1 MHPLHGTWIANLSKS
16 TRHANHQFQNA
27 TMRFDVGT
35 DTVVLS
41 YEGVNA
47 SGKHESSTQTIHADG
62 QERPVPGAP
71 GIVAISTLEP
81 RRLESSARK
90 DGVALG
96 RGTYEVD
103 EEGSTLTATVSGV
116 DASGKPF
123 DQVIVFDRGE

>member
-62 QERPVPGAP
+62 QERAVPGAP

-81 RRLESSARK
+81 RRLESSAMR

-96 RGTYEVD
+96 RGKYEVD
-103 EEGSTLTATVSGV
+103 EEGRTLTATVSGV

>member
-1 MHPLHGTWIANLSKS
+1 
-16 TRHANHQFQNA
+16 
-27 TMRFDVGT
+27 MRFDVGV
-35 DTVVLS
+35 DAVVLT

-47 SGKHESSTQTIHADG
+47 SGKAESSTQTIHPDG

-71 GIVAISTLEP
+71 GIVATSTLEP
-81 RRLESSARK
+81 RRLESSATK

-103 EEGSTLTATVSGV
+103 VEGNTLTATVAGI

>member
-47 SGKHESSTQTIHADG
+47 SGKDESSTQTIHTDG
-62 QERPVPGAP
+62 QEHPVPGAP
-71 GIVAISTLEP
+71 GIVVISTLEP

-103 EEGSTLTATVSGV
+103 EEGRTLTATVSGV

>member
-1 MHPLHGTWIANLSKS
+1 MHPLHGTWVANLSKS
-16 TRHANHQFQNA
+16 TRHANHQSQNA

>member
-1 MHPLHGTWIANLSKS
+1 MHPLHCTWIANLSKS
-16 TRHANHQFQNA
+16 NRHPTHQFQGA
-27 TMRFDVGT
+27 TMLFEVGT

-41 YEGVNA
+41 YEGIHA
-47 SGKHESSTQTIHADG
+47 SGKHESSTQTIHTDG

-71 GIVAISTLEP
+71 GIVASSTLEP

-103 EEGSTLTATVSGV
+103 EEGRTLTATVSGV

>member
-1 MHPLHGTWIANLSKS
+1 
-16 TRHANHQFQNA
+16 
-27 TMRFDVGT
+27 MRFDVGT

-90 DGVALG
+90 DGVVLG

-103 EEGSTLTATVSGV
+103 EEGRTLTATVSGV

-123 DQVIVFDRGE
+123 DQVIVFDRAE

>member
-16 TRHANHQFQNA
+16 TRHTNHQFQNA

-47 SGKHESSTQTIHADG
+47 SGKHESSTQTIHPDG

-71 GIVAISTLEP
+71 GIVAISTLES
-81 RRLESSARK
+81 RRLESSAMR

-103 EEGSTLTATVSGV
+103 EEGRTLTATVSGV

-123 DQVIVFDRGE
+123 DQVIVFDRAE

>member
-1 MHPLHGTWIANLSKS
+1 MHPLHGTWTANLSKS

-27 TMRFDVGT
+27 SMRFDVGT

-47 SGKHESSTQTIHADG
+47 SGKPESSTQTIHVDG

-81 RRLESSARK
+81 RRLESSAMR
-90 DGVALG
+90 DGATLG

-103 EEGSTLTATVSGV
+103 EEGRTLTATVSGV

>member
-1 MHPLHGTWIANLSKS
+1 
-16 TRHANHQFQNA
+16 
-27 TMRFDVGT
+27 
-35 DTVVLS
+35 
-41 YEGVNA
+41 VNA

-62 QERPVPGAP
+62 RERPVPGAP

-81 RRLESSARK
+81 RRLESSAMR

-96 RGTYEVD
+96 RGRYEVD
-103 EEGSTLTATVSGV
+103 EGGRTLTATVSGV

>member
-16 TRHANHQFQNA
+16 TRHANHQFKNA
-27 TMRFDVGT
+27 TMRLDVGT

-47 SGKHESSTQTIHADG
+47 SGKHEASTQTIHTDG

-71 GIVAISTLEP
+71 GIVAVSTLEP

-103 EEGSTLTATVSGV
+103 EEGRTLTATVSGI

>member
-27 TMRFDVGT
+27 TMRFDVGA

-47 SGKHESSTQTIHADG
+47 SGKHESSTQTIHIDG

-81 RRLESSARK
+81 RRLESSASK

-103 EEGSTLTATVSGV
+103 EEGRTLTATVSGV

>member
-47 SGKHESSTQTIHADG
+47 SGKDESSTQTIHTDG
-62 QERPVPGAP
+62 QEHPVPGAP
-71 GIVAISTLEP
+71 GIVVISTLEP
-81 RRLESSARK
+81 HRLDSSARR

-103 EEGSTLTATVSGV
+103 EDGRTLTATVSGV

>member
-35 DTVVLS
+35 GTVVLS

-81 RRLESSARK
+81 RRLETLAMR
-90 DGVALG
+90 DDVTLG

-103 EEGSTLTATVSGV
+103 EEGRTLTATVSGI

>member
-47 SGKHESSTQTIHADG
+47 SGKYESSTQTIHADG

-90 DGVALG
+90 DAVALG

-103 EEGSTLTATVSGV
+103 EEGRTLTATVSGV

-123 DQVIVFDRGE
+123 DQVIVFDRAE

>member
-16 TRHANHQFQNA
+16 TRHANHQFKNA

-47 SGKHESSTQTIHADG
+47 SGKHEASTQTIHTDG
-62 QERPVPGAP
+62 LERPVPGAA
-71 GIVAISTLEP
+71 GIVAVSTLEP

-103 EEGSTLTATVSGV
+103 EEGRTLTATVSGI

>member
-90 DGVALG
+90 DGVVLG

-103 EEGSTLTATVSGV
+103 EEGRTLTATVSGV

>member
-27 TMRFDVGT
+27 TMRFEVGA

-47 SGKHESSTQTIHADG
+47 SGKHESNTQTIHIDG

-81 RRLESSARK
+81 RRLESLARK

-103 EEGSTLTATVSGV
+103 EGGRTLTATVSGV

>member
-1 MHPLHGTWIANLSKS
+1 MHPLHGTWIANISKS

-27 TMRFDVGT
+27 TMRFDVGV
-35 DTVVLS
+35 DAVVLT

-47 SGKHESSTQTIHADG
+47 SGKHESSTQTIHPDG

-81 RRLESSARK
+81 RRLESSAKK

-103 EEGSTLTATVSGV
+103 MEGNTLTATVAGI